1 MTKNIKVDTLQIIIF
16 VTLIIL
22 MFSCKKSDNV
32 DEIPIPE
39 NNHGVIFNPYLTYGT
54 VSDIDGNS
62 YKTIVIG
69 TQTWM
74 AENLRTTK
82 YKNGDLIGTTTP
94 ATLNIDGDS
103 TPKFQ
108 WIYNDNINVLD
119 IYGRLYTW
127 YTITDSRDVCPSGWH
142 IPSDS
147 EWTVL
152 VNYLGGYTVAGNAL
166 KETTNRHWLTLP
178 SNELPTN
185 SSGFSA
191 VPGGVRFSDGSF
203 ENSIHSGSWWSSDID
218 TFITEVAIGRYL
230 VYDTCIVYTEHAFK
244 NMGLSVRCIKN

>member
-1 MTKNIKVDTLQIIIF
+1 MKT
-16 VTLIIL
+16 
-22 MFSCKKSDNV
+22 SCKKDDKIV
-32 DEIPIPE
+32 ETPIPVD
-39 NNHGVIFNPYLTYGT
+39 NRGVIFNPDLTYGA
-54 VSDIDGNS
+54 VSDNDGNT

-82 YKNGDLIGTTTP
+82 YRNGDLIGTTIP

-103 TPKFQ
+103 TPKYQ
-108 WIYNDNINVLD
+108 WIYGDNIHVLD
-119 IYGRLYTW
+119 FYGRLYTW
-127 YTITDSRDVCPSGWH
+127 YTINDSRDVCPSDWH

-152 VNYLGGYTVAGNAL
+152 VNYLGGYVVAGNAL

-191 VPGGVRFSDGSF
+191 IPGGVRFYDGTF
-203 ENSIHSGSWWSSDID
+203 ENSIQTGSWWSSDID
-218 TFITEVAIGRYL
+218 TFFNDKSIGRTL
-230 VYDTCIVYTEHAFK
+230 VYDTSLVYTFHAFK
-244 NMGLSVRCIKN
+244 KMGLSVRCVKD